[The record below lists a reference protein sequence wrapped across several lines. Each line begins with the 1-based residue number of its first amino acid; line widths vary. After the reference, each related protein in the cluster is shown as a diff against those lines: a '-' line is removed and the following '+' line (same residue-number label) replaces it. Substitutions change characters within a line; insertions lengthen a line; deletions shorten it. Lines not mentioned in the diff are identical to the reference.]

1 MTITKG
7 STISA
12 SRGGITAT
20 ISFEQSDINIHELLD
35 AFRRI
40 AIGLTFHE
48 DSWKDAV
55 IEMAHM
61 YMDEDIPS
69 RGDWGGHRE
78 NLQQDGWGFD
88 ADTDRYRYDNQ

>member
-1 MTITKG
+1 MDNTNET
-7 STISA
+7 TISA
-12 SRGGITAT
+12 SQGGITAT
-20 ISFEQSDINIHELLD
+20 ISYEQSDINIHELLD

-69 RGDWGGHRE
+69 RGD
-78 NLQQDGWGFD
+78 QQDGWGFD
-88 ADTDRYRYDNQ
+88 ADTNRWYRYRYDNQ